1 MDCWYW
7 KVPSKID
14 LNSILIKDP
23 PAFKKGFKVDY
34 LYYFIELLT
43 NMMEFNDVDS
53 NNGYINLSSSMMQTV
68 VHNYNEYIEYLVKHR
83 VIRRD
88 KRYIPGV
95 HSRGYILNGINHD
108 SEVALVEINDSLI
121 RRNRAKEFRKNES
134 DKKKLSTK
142 YSYLTKWFNEKL
154 QIDERGALEKV
165 EELFPEPKGPIR
177 GVKKGKASKM
187 TKKYCAKLAIHKLAK
202 QDYHY
207 SVDDNVGR
215 FHSNLTNIKKEL
227 RHYITYDGQ
236 TLVNVD
242 IKNSQPLLSSVLFD
256 PYFYTNKKKGQR
268 VNLYDF
274 PSLFQYLVNNNKYTY
289 THTIIMLVKTLQK
302 LDNKEVKKYLRMAK
316 SGNFY
321 EYLSKA
327 MYPKQAFDKGRMKE
341 LTFKVFFSSNRA
353 IQGMSNWTKKEF
365 KWRFNGI
372 YNMFAA
378 IKRKNHKALSHILQ
392 RIESEIM
399 IQNVCKRISIEH
411 PTLPIFTIHDSI
423 LTTDG
428 NQKYVEKIIE
438 EEAFKITG
446 LKVSIGVEI
455 LNQK

>member
-1 MDCWYW
+1 MELQP
-7 KVPSKID
+7 PS
-14 LNSILIKDP
+14 
-23 PAFKKGFKVDY
+23 
-34 LYYFIELLT
+34 
-43 NMMEFNDVDS
+43 
-53 NNGYINLSSSMMQTV
+53 
-68 VHNYNEYIEYLVKHR
+68 
-83 VIRRD
+83 
-88 KRYIPGV
+88 
-95 HSRGYILNGINHD
+95 
-108 SEVALVEINDSLI
+108 
-121 RRNRAKEFRKNES
+121 
-134 DKKKLSTK
+134 
-142 YSYLTKWFNEKL
+142 
-154 QIDERGALEKV
+154 
-165 EELFPEPKGPIR
+165 
-177 GVKKGKASKM
+177 VKKGKASKM

-227 RHYITYDGQ
+227 RHYITYDGE

-256 PYFYTNKKKGQR
+256 PSFYTNKKKGQR

-274 PSLFQYLVNNNKYTY
+274 PSVFEYLVNSNKYTY

-302 LDNKEVKKYLRMAK
+302 LENKEVKQYLRMAK

-321 EYLSKA
+321 QELSKA
-327 MYPKQAFDKGRMKE
+327 MYPKQAFDKGIMKE

-353 IQGMSNWTKKEF
+353 IQGMSNWTKKDF
-365 KWRFNGI
+365 KRRFNGI

-399 IQNVCKRISIEH
+399 IQNVCIRISSEH
-411 PTLPIFTIHDSI
+411 PTLPIFTIHDSV

-428 NQKYVEKIIE
+428 NQEYVAKIIK

-446 LKVSIGVEI
+446 LKVYLGIEI